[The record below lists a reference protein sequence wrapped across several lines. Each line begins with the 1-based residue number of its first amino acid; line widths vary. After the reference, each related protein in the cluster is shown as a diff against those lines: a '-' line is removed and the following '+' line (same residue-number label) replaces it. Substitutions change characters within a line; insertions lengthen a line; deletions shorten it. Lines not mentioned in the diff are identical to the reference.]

1 MICDT
6 HTHSMYSFDGVET
19 VAEMCETAISRGVKV
34 LAITDHTEIL
44 TAKMPDDAER
54 RRLRD
59 HAAAV
64 KEAKAHYAGKLKLL
78 YACEL
83 GQPQFNPDWA
93 REMAAYPFDMVI
105 GSIHFGRGGV
115 FGEGD
120 VDLYDV
126 TYTPENRD
134 ACVRQYFSDT
144 KAMIRQGGFHTLG
157 HLDYILRRMEGC
169 FDGKPGYTFY
179 RDEVDEILSMLIERG
194 IALEVNTAGLRKWLA
209 ALIERWILE
218 RYRALG
224 GKYVT
229 VGSDAHV
236 KEDIGAGFAEAAR
249 LIRSA
254 GFSEIVYFENG
265 QPVAVPLKGE
275 AE

>member
-19 VAEMCETAISRGVKV
+19 VAEMCRTAISRGVKV
-34 LAITDHTEIL
+34 LAITDHTEVL
-44 TAKMPDDAER
+44 TAKEMDESER

-59 HAAAV
+59 HAVAIR
-64 KEAKAHYAGKLKLL
+64 EAQEQYAGKLKLL

-83 GQPQFNPDWA
+83 GQPQFNPTWA
-93 REMAAYPFDMVI
+93 GEMATYPFDMVI
-105 GSIHFGRGGV
+105 GSIHFGHGGV
-115 FGEGD
+115 FGTGD

-126 TYTPENRD
+126 TYTPDNRD

-144 KAMIRQGGFHTLG
+144 KAMIEHGGFHTLG

-169 FDGKPGYTFY
+169 FDGDPGYYLY
-179 RDEVDEILSMLIERG
+179 RDEVDEILSMLIERD
-194 IALEVNTAGLRKWLA
+194 IALEVNTAGLRKWLN
-209 ALIERWILE
+209 ALIEQWILE

-224 GKYVT
+224 GRYVT

-236 KEDIGAGFAEAAR
+236 KEDIGAGFSEAVK
-249 LIRSA
+249 LIRRA
-254 GFSEIVYFENG
+254 GFSEIVYFEKG
-265 QPVAVPLKGE
+265 QPVAVPLKG
-275 AE
+275 AI